1 MQFLVLGV
9 KLFHMTFMHG
19 VMQHKFNMTW
29 SSGIVACLAN
39 LLMVYFISTAI
50 LQIKNKPTYNFSL
63 WIMK

>member
-19 VMQHKFNMTW
+19 VMQQQFNMSW

-39 LLMVYFISTAI
+39 LLMVHFISTGI
-50 LQIKNKPTYNFSL
+50 LQIKNKPTYNLSL
-63 WIMK
+63 